1 MNSDLMPSPESSN
14 SIASSEAKPSQQTTT
29 DVVATAG
36 ASQSEASSVTSSE
49 TANDGNLVNRQ
60 QPIPPPSEPMQY
72 RAIGLVRGR
81 YFASSE
87 QFTQGVMLTPDG
99 TKLEAVLLGRIMSLV
114 KNHLDLEQEH
124 LWVVYPRTRQENDN
138 LHLQIVGVW
147 EPEKLAKSSITE
159 QQQDLISPEEETPN
173 PDLSDNLEEKDQQT
187 SIEPT
192 PSLQITDGGFSVR
205 GEIVYQ
211 SYDTE
216 NLVIKIKQSARK
228 PNDKPKYF
236 KLKLKGKLE
245 TKAVGKFWDLQV
257 QREGESLVIEK
268 ATVIAELPRKR
279 SSRPPFKRAGGG
291 GGGRH
296 PGPSGRKPYP
306 PRRSGE
312 GLPRPTKKVADSSSS
327 PPSPPSRPITKSS
340 VPKPVKRP
348 KPPQE

>member
-14 SIASSEAKPSQQTTT
+14 SIASDEAKPSQEETN
-29 DVVATAG
+29 DVVAPAE
-36 ASQSEASSVTSSE
+36 ASQSEASSITSSE

-99 TKLEAVLLGRIMSLV
+99 TKLETVLLGRIMSLV

-159 QQQDLISPEEETPN
+159 QQQDLTSPEEETPN
-173 PDLSDNLEEKDQQT
+173 PDLSENLEEKDQQT
-187 SIEPT
+187 SIGPT
-192 PSLQITDGGFSVR
+192 PSLQITDGDFSVR

-211 SYDTE
+211 SYDTD

-279 SSRPPFKRAGGG
+279 SSRPPFQRGGGAGGG
-291 GGGRH
+291 HRPS
-296 PGPSGRKPYP
+296 PGGRKPYP

-312 GLPRPTKKVADSSSS
+312 GLPRPTKKVGDSSSSS
-327 PPSPPSRPITKSS
+327 PPSRPIPKGS

>member
-14 SIASSEAKPSQQTTT
+14 STASDEAKPIQEETT
-29 DVVATAG
+29 DVIALAG

-49 TANDGNLVNRQ
+49 TSNDRNLVNRQ
-60 QPIPPPSEPMQY
+60 QPIPPPSESMQY

-159 QQQDLISPEEETPN
+159 QQQDITSPEEETAN
-173 PDLSDNLEEKDQQT
+173 PDLSENLEEKDQHT

-192 PSLQITDGGFSVR
+192 SLQITDGSFSVR

-211 SYDTE
+211 SYDTD

-257 QREGESLVIEK
+257 QREGEYLVVEK
-268 ATVIAELPRKR
+268 ATIIAELPRKR
-279 SSRPPFKRAGGG
+279 SSRPPFKRGGG
-291 GGGRH
+291 GGGGGGHR
-296 PGPSGRKPYP
+296 PGPGGRKPYP

-312 GLPRPTKKVADSSSS
+312 GPPRPTKKVGDSSSS
-327 PPSPPSRPITKSS
+327 PPSRPIPKSS